1 MSPAGYGPAK
11 NSVMAEQ
18 AATGGND
25 IYAMDT
31 TAKQAAS
38 IMKNPAAAEKKR
50 IGKKCKTTRKGG
62 KNGQKDV

>member
-1 MSPAGYGPAK
+1 MSPAGSGPAK

-38 IMKNPAAAEKKR
+38 IMKNPAAAEK
-50 IGKKCKTTRKGG
+50 TASG
-62 KNGQKDV
+62 KNVKPQEKG